1 MKRSIALSRE
11 PARSAGFKVLRQ
23 TQCPSV
29 LIELGYMSNEQ
40 DAKLLTSPGLAEA
53 RRRLDRTAIGEY
65 FAKRAALL
73 P

>member
-1 MKRSIALSRE
+1 MCE

-29 LIELGYMSNEQ
+29 LIELGYMSNEH
-40 DAKLLTSPGLAEA
+40 DAKLLTSPDWQKRVAA
-53 RRRLDRTAIGEY
+53 SISTAIGEY
-65 FAKRAALL
+65 FTKRAALL